1 MSETLL
7 TLANDAFDADVID
20 ELNEP
25 VDDTWA
31 SREYA
36 GAIALLVG
44 AAKTG
49 KDPTGINEMLCD
61 ALGYQLVHHQ
71 PHEKPVNA

>member
-1 MSETLL
+1 MSHTLL
-7 TLANDAFDADVID
+7 TLADDAFDADVAD

-31 SREYA
+31 NREYA

-44 AAKTG
+44 AAMTG
-49 KDPTGINEMLCD
+49 KVPSGVNQLLAEK
-61 ALGYQLVHHQ
+61 LGYQVAHHQ
-71 PHEKPVNA
+71 PHEKPVAA